1 MYKLIAIDLDGTL
14 LNSYGLISNKNK
26 EFIKKAIDSGKEI
39 VIASGR
45 PVSSVR
51 SFANEVGANNYII
64 CGNGS
69 MLYDLNN
76 EEIMYDKFIDKQKVL
91 QIIKICEDNSI
102 YYNIYTENLTIAKSL
117 NYNVLVY
124 NNENQNKT
132 DDKKTNIKIVSD
144 MYKYVEESQ
153 DINVLKITICDDNEI
168 IFGGII
174 RKLREIKDIDVLD
187 VSHMARKT
195 IKTGTEEVKVEYFYT
210 EITSKNVN
218 KWNALEQLSNKLN
231 IKKEEIVAI
240 GDNVNDKEMIENAGL
255 GIIMGNSAPYMKE
268 FANVVVADN
277 NSDGVAEAIEKYL
290 LK

>member
-1 MYKLIAIDLDGTL
+1 MYKLVAIDLDGTL
-14 LNSYGLISNKNK
+14 LNSYGLVSKKNK
-26 EFIKKAIDSGKEI
+26 EIIEKAVAEGKEI
-39 VIASGR
+39 VLASGR

-51 SFANEVGANNYII
+51 SFANEIGANGYII

-69 MLYDLNN
+69 MLYDLKN
-76 EEIMYDKFIDKQKVL
+76 EKIIYDKFIEKQKAL
-91 QIIKICEDNSI
+91 QIIKICEENSI
-102 YYNIYTENLTIAKSL
+102 YYNLYTENLTIAKSL
-117 NYNVLVY
+117 NYNVMVY

-144 MYKYVEESQ
+144 IYKYIEEAQ
-153 DINVLKITICDDNEI
+153 DVNVLKITICDDNQI

-210 EITSKNVN
+210 EITSQNVN
-218 KWNALEQLSNKLN
+218 KWNAIEKLAQELN
-231 IKKEEIVAI
+231 IEREEIVAI
-240 GDNVNDKEMIENAGL
+240 GDNINDKEMIENAGL

-268 FANVVVADN
+268 FADVEVADN
-277 NSDGVAEAIEKYL
+277 NSDGVAEAIEKFVI
-290 LK
+290 

>member
-1 MYKLIAIDLDGTL
+1 MYKIIAIDLDGTL
-14 LNSYGLISNKNK
+14 LNSYGLVSNENK
-26 EFIKKAIDSGKEI
+26 KMIKKAIDSGKEI
-39 VIASGR
+39 VLASGR

-51 SFANEVGANNYII
+51 SFANEIGVDKYII

-69 MLYDLNN
+69 ILYDLKE
-76 EEIMYDKFIDKQKVL
+76 EEILYDKFIEKQKVL
-91 QIIKICEDNSI
+91 QIIKICEENSI

-144 MYKYVEESQ
+144 IYKYIEDAQ
-153 DINVLKITICDDNEI
+153 DINVLKITICDDNKI

-174 RKLREIKDIDVLD
+174 RKLREIKNIDVLD

-195 IKTGTEEVKVEYFYT
+195 IKTGTEEIKIEYFYT
-210 EITSKNVN
+210 EITSQNVN
-218 KWNALEQLSNKLN
+218 KWKAIQELAQKLD
-231 IKKEEIVAI
+231 IPKEEIAAI
-240 GDNVNDKEMIENAGL
+240 GDNINDKEMIENAGL

-268 FANVVVADN
+268 FADVVVADN
-277 NSDGVAEAIEKYL
+277 NANGVAEAIEKYII
-290 LK
+290 